1 LAFKKLVDLKLK
13 ERDARRRLILHAARE
28 LFAKKDFRSVNVRE
42 IAKTAGVSIGTIYN
56 YYANLTDL
64 FLDVFLKSAE
74 EIEQILNKE
83 NQSPS
88 PSLSKFCELY
98 IAYLNDNMTF
108 YQMMGH
114 FMLAG
119 DLPPDATDKLN
130 HVMRMLMDRIEE
142 RISAQGAGFPT
153 RLYAHALFS
162 ALNGIM
168 ISYARYPGRTTRQIK
183 RHTLR
188 LAEII
193 ALTFAAASKIK
204 NTQSN
209 ISKSKKEVPS

>member
-1 LAFKKLVDLKLK
+1 LATKKLIDLKQR
-13 ERDARRRLILHAARE
+13 ERDARRRLILDAARE
-28 LFAKKDFRSVNVRE
+28 LFSKKDFRSVTVRE
-42 IAKTAGVSIGTIYN
+42 IAKSAGVSIGTIYN
-56 YYANLTDL
+56 YYANHTDL

-83 NQSPS
+83 NQSKA
-88 PSLSKFCELY
+88 PSLSKFCEMY

-119 DLPPDATDKLN
+119 GLQPDGTSKLN
-130 HVMRMLMDRIEE
+130 NVMRMLMDRIEE
-142 RISAQGAGFPT
+142 RIDAEGKRKHT
-153 RLYAHALFS
+153 RLSAHALFS

-168 ISYARYPGRTTRQIK
+168 ISYAHYPGRTSTEIK

-188 LAEII
+188 LAEIV
-193 ALTFAAASKIK
+193 AETFSSGTKLKSVKPANK
-204 NTQSN
+204 N
-209 ISKSKKEVPS
+209 KKENVS

>member
-1 LAFKKLVDLKLK
+1 MVDLKLK
-13 ERDARRRLILHAARE
+13 EKDARRKLILYAARE
-28 LFAKKDFRSVNVRE
+28 LFAKKDFRSVTVRE

-74 EIEQILNKE
+74 EIEQILSTK
-83 NQSPS
+83 NQSPA

-98 IAYLNDNMTF
+98 ISYLNDNMTF

-119 DLPPDATDKLN
+119 DLPPEATDKLN

-142 RISAQGAGFPT
+142 RISAQGMRQQT
-153 RLYAHALFS
+153 RFLAHALFS

-168 ISYARYPGRTTRQIK
+168 ISYARYPGRTADEIK
-183 RHTLR
+183 IHTLR
-188 LAEII
+188 LAKII
-193 ALTFAAASKIK
+193 SRTFASGRVIK
-204 NTQSN
+204 KLKSN
-209 ISKSKKEVPS
+209 ANKKETAT

>member
-1 LAFKKLVDLKLK
+1 LALKKMMDLKLK
-13 ERDARRRLILHAARE
+13 ERDARRKLILHSARE
-28 LFAKKDFRSVNVRE
+28 LFAKKDFRSVTVRE
-42 IAKTAGVSIGTIYN
+42 IAKSAGVSIGTIYN

-74 EIEQILNKE
+74 EIEQILNKQ
-83 NQSPS
+83 NQSTS

-119 DLPPDATDKLN
+119 DLPPDATVKLN
-130 HVMRMLMDRIEE
+130 HVMRLLMDRIEE
-142 RISAQGAGFPT
+142 RISAQGMRQQT
-153 RLYAHALFS
+153 RLSAHALFS

-168 ISYARYPGRTTRQIK
+168 ISYARYPGRTSDQIK

-188 LAEII
+188 LAEIV
-193 ALTFAAASKIK
+193 AQTFAFGTHIK
-204 NTQSN
+204 QSN
-209 ISKSKKEVPS
+209 PKKGD

>member
-1 LAFKKLVDLKLK
+1 MVDLKLK

-28 LFAKKDFRSVNVRE
+28 LFAKKDFRSVTVRE
-42 IAKTAGVSIGTIYN
+42 IAKAAGVSIGTIYN
-56 YYANLTDL
+56 YYKNHTDL

-83 NQSPS
+83 NRSKS
-88 PSLSKFCELY
+88 PSLLKFCELY

-119 DLPPDATDKLN
+119 DLPADATDKLN
-130 HVMRMLMDRIEE
+130 LVMRMLMDRIEE
-142 RISAQGAGFPT
+142 RISAQRAGHQT
-153 RLYAHALFS
+153 RLAAHALFS

-168 ISYARYPGRTTRQIK
+168 ISYARYPGRTPDQIK

-188 LAEII
+188 LAGII
-193 ALTFAAASKIK
+193 AQTFAAAPKTK
-204 NTQSN
+204 KLKSN
-209 ISKSKKEVPS
+209 NCKKEVAS

>member
-1 LAFKKLVDLKLK
+1 MALKKMVELKLK

-28 LFAKKDFRSVNVRE
+28 LFAKKDFRSVTVRE
-42 IAKTAGVSIGTIYN
+42 IAKAAGVSIGTIYN
-56 YYANLTDL
+56 YYENLTDL

-83 NQSPS
+83 NQSAA
-88 PSLSKFCELY
+88 PSLSRFCELY

-114 FMLAG
+114 FMLVG
-119 DLPPDATDKLN
+119 YLPPDATDKLN

-142 RISAQGAGFPT
+142 RINAQGMHNHA
-153 RLYAHALFS
+153 RLSAHALFS

-168 ISYARYPGRTTRQIK
+168 ISYARYPGRTPDQIK

-188 LAEII
+188 LAEIV
-193 ALTFAAASKIK
+193 AQTFASGSKIK
-204 NTQSN
+204 KTKSN
-209 ISKSKKEVPS
+209 RLKKEVVS

>member
-1 LAFKKLVDLKLK
+1 MVDLKLR
-13 ERDARRRLILHAARE
+13 ERDARRKLILHAARE
-28 LFAKKDFRSVNVRE
+28 LFAKKDFRSVTVRE
-42 IAKTAGVSIGTIYN
+42 IAKSAGVSIGTIYN
-56 YYANLTDL
+56 YYTNLTDL

-83 NQSPS
+83 NQSVS

-98 IAYLNDNMTF
+98 IAYLNANMTF

-114 FMLAG
+114 FMLVG

-142 RISAQGAGFPT
+142 RINAQGMRHHT
-153 RLYAHALFS
+153 RLAAHALFS

-168 ISYARYPGRTTRQIK
+168 ISYARYPGRTSNEIK

-193 ALTFAAASKIK
+193 AETFTSKSKIK
-204 NTQSN
+204 QLKSN
-209 ISKSKKEVPS
+209 IQKKETVT